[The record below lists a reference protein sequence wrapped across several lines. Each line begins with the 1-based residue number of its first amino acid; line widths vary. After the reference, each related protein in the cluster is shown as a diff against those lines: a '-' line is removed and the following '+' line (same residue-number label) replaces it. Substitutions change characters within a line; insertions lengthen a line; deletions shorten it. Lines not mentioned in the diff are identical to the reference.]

1 MEQVAGIAI
10 KTPLSYEGQLAEV
23 QFKFCAP
30 DALDVT
36 SLTEEEVGCVCVC
49 PCPCPCVRAE
59 EEGCVCVG
67 LP

>member
-1 MEQVAGIAI
+1 MDMEQVAGVAI

-36 SLTEEEVGCVCVC
+36 SLTEEEVGRV
-49 PCPCPCVRAE
+49 
-59 EEGCVCVG
+59 
-67 LP
+67 